1 MLIDKYLS
9 ITDKTPRGTGLR
21 GGQEEAERDKGSGE
35 RDGRKKAV

>member
-9 ITDKTPRGTGLR
+9 ITDKTPRGTDLL
-21 GGQEEAERDKGSGE
+21 GQEEAERDKGSGE

>member
-9 ITDKTPRGTGLR
+9 ITDKTPAGRAF
-21 GGQEEAERDKGSGE
+21 GGQEEAERDKWSGE